1 MTCWN
6 WAADARFWSALL
18 NASSPIVRRSR
29 NAIVVIKF
37 VVIVIIIIV
46 LKTIVSEQY
55 SRSNNC
61 KAPFTRYNL
70 LSNRLYTRYNRLSN
84 PLSNRLYNPVWQ
96 PVERTA
102 VRSTRLSNWLS
113 NPFDNG
119 CQTGCQTRLTTGM
132 TTGWMFVYT
141 IQPVVKPDV
150 QLVWQPVVS
159 CKRGLSCRR
168 QFRIIVILWR
178 HVLTFFKVKI
188 TVWCT
193 AHRWTYV
200 YLSLSM

>member
-1 MTCWN
+1 VTCWN

-113 NPFDNG
+113 NPFGNRFDNRLDVCLHDTAG
-119 CQTGCQTRLTTGM
+119 CQTGYTTDLTTVDNRLYRVNG
-132 TTGWMFVYT
+132 
-141 IQPVVKPDV
+141 
-150 QLVWQPVVS
+150 VS
-159 CKRGLSCRR
+159 
-168 QFRIIVILWR
+168 VE
-178 HVLTFFKVKI
+178 
-188 TVWCT
+188 
-193 AHRWTYV
+193 HRPT
-200 YLSLSM
+200 L